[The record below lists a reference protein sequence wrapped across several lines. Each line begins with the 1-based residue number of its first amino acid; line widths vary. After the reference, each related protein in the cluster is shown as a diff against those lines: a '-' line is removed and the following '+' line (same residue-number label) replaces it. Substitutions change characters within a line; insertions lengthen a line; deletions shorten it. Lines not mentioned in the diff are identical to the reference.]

1 MRMRGLKIIIAAEL
15 VLALTTAVFSISSTQ
30 PAHYCGWFMPNGN
43 SANTCSVA
51 PDCSPA
57 KHRVKKLW
65 EQTLSIPARQLLEGN
80 GKVYVADDDGLTCLT
95 SSNGKTLWRTQV
107 NKPTMVGIW
116 SDRVCVNSDGLMM
129 GFDASNG
136 RKKWEKKGLL
146 LSINEGQVYYTKDD
160 IPGILVAGSMAD
172 GAEFWQYKVFPAK
185 YQSEI
190 QKIAIAGKNCL
201 ILSKD
206 WTDPGTD
213 GKTIIYESSLHLI
226 NSEDGKIIWKKSIGV
241 DNYAYLGIVDDTVVV
256 NLKDIGLTLLELE
269 TGKIIWF
276 SSIAPDMTNSTVS
289 LDGIR
294 IISQLEKIVC
304 LADQTGKRLWS
315 RDISSSQS
323 SLPILSGD
331 HVWCS
336 ISGEPILSCLSARD
350 GKTLW
355 NWGPKS
361 EFRSIVVAGDG
372 KIFAL
377 WNGSSTLTAL
387 VDANDKIVFTLGS
400 EDWQLDGIR
409 LKTKA
414 IPVLYNKLPYV
425 SATLVL
431 GNLGTSYL
439 YNLPKKELTVNFNG
453 KTTVL
458 TVGKNTILVDGVK
471 KQLDKDTKTT
481 PQLIGGYFMIPAKSI
496 GELFGIKAYIN
507 LKNKMI
513 AFNASTL

>member
-1 MRMRGLKIIIAAEL
+1 MRGLKTIIVAGL
-15 VLALTTAVFSISSTQ
+15 VLGLAATAFSVSSAQ
-30 PAHYCGWFMPNGN
+30 LVHYCGWFMPSGN

-51 PDCSPA
+51 TDCSPS
-57 KHRVKKLW
+57 KHRVKKFW
-65 EQTLSIPARQLLEGN
+65 EQILTIPARQLLEGN
-80 GKVYVADDDGLTCLT
+80 GKVYVADDDGLTCFT
-95 SSNGKTLWRTQV
+95 SSNGKLLWKTPV

-116 SDRVCVNSDGLMM
+116 SDRVCVNSNGLMM

-146 LSINEGQVYYTKDD
+146 LSISEGQVYYTKDD

-206 WTDPGTD
+206 WTDPGID
-213 GKTIIYESSLHLI
+213 GKTLIYESSLHLI

-241 DNYAYLGIVDDTVVV
+241 DNYAYLGIVENTVVI
-256 NLKDIGLTLLELE
+256 NLKDIGLTLLELD

-289 LDGIR
+289 LDGIK
-294 IISQLEKIVC
+294 IISQLEKTVC
-304 LADQTGKRLWS
+304 LAAQTGKKLWT
-315 RDISSSQS
+315 RDIGSSQS
-323 SLPILSGD
+323 SLPILSGE
-331 HVWCS
+331 HIWCS
-336 ISGEPILSCLSARD
+336 ISGEPVVSSLSSRD

-355 NWGPKS
+355 WWGPKS
-361 EFRSIVVAGDG
+361 EFRSTLVVGDG
-372 KIFAL
+372 KVLAL
-377 WNGSSTLTAL
+377 WNNNTTLTAL

-400 EDWQLDGIR
+400 EDWQLDGVR

-414 IPVLYNKLPYV
+414 IPALYNKIPYV

-431 GNLGTSYL
+431 GNLGAHYT
-439 YNLPKKELTVNFNG
+439 YNQAKKELTINFNG
-453 KTTVL
+453 KSTVL
-458 TVGKNTILVDGVK
+458 TVGKSTIIVDGTK
-471 KQLDKDTKTT
+471 RQLDKDTKNT
-481 PQLIGGYFMIPAKSI
+481 PQLINGYFMIPAKSV
-496 GELFGIKAYIN
+496 GDLFGIKTYIN

-513 AFNASTL
+513 AFNASSL